1 MAPSTQTIDAVVTRS
16 GGDLANP
23 ESLIDAQLPV
33 PQATGRDLLVDVR
46 AISVNPVDVK
56 VRASH
61 SPSGKDRVLGWDASG
76 VVVAVG
82 PDASL
87 FTVGDEVYYAGDLT
101 RDGSYATHQVVDER
115 IVGRKPRTLSHPEAA
130 ALPLTTI
137 TAWEGLFDKLRL
149 DATSAGTLLVVGGAG
164 GVGSILIQLAKKLTS
179 LRVIA
184 TASRPESQAWARE
197 MGADE
202 VVDHSADLEAQV
214 RRVAP
219 DGVEYI
225 FTSQTQGKLPVFNAV
240 IKPFGQI
247 VAIDDEKDL
256 DISSLK
262 SKSVSWHW
270 EFMFARS
277 MHQAPDMVRQ
287 HELLNRVADL
297 VDEGDLRTTLTE
309 TLSPFSADTV
319 RRAHAIVEAGH
330 AIGKVV
336 ISRD

>member
-1 MAPSTQTIDAVVTRS
+1 MAPSTQTIDAVVSRS

-23 ESLIDAQLPV
+23 ESLIDAQRPV
-33 PQATGRDLLVDVR
+33 PEATGRDLLVDVR
-46 AISVNPVDVK
+46 ALSVNPVDVK
-56 VRASH
+56 VRASDH
-61 SPSGKDRVLGWDASG
+61 PSGKDRVLGWDASG
-76 VVVAVG
+76 VVVAAG

-87 FTVGDEVYYAGDLT
+87 FNVGDEVYYAGDLT
-101 RDGSYATHQVVDER
+101 RDGSYATHQLVDER

-149 DATSAGTLLVVGGAG
+149 DSTSAGTLLVVGGAG

-202 VVDHSADLEAQV
+202 VVDHSADLEAHIRQ
-214 RRVAP
+214 VAP

-225 FTSQTQGKLPVFNAV
+225 FTTQTEGKLPVFNAV

-247 VAIDDEKDL
+247 VAIDDAK
-256 DISSLK
+256 DISSFK

-297 VDEGDLRTTLTE
+297 VDGGELRTTLTE
-309 TLSPFSADTV
+309 TLSPFSADSV
-319 RRAHAIVEAGH
+319 RRAHAMIEAGH
-330 AIGKVV
+330 TIGKVV